1 MRLLSFEVALDGK
14 VKWTIILERKM
25 LRVALKREFS
35 ERPNQELVTVLR
47 EDLLWS
53 FQSLDE
59 RLP

>member
-1 MRLLSFEVALDGK
+1 VALDGK